1 MSSFQEQLKYLNQ
14 EAEAALKRTHKRPR
28 PMGKSGACQCA
39 TDIFIDYSKEPRKTR
54 AAFISTWLIGFNAE
68 KYNQHFFKDHEFIMI
83 SSHGISG
90 YTSASWL
97 VYSPRRAKKQF
108 MDYDLISNFFKESI
122 NYYIQACD
130 NHHRVYPCINQQIL
144 NMADEECRE
153 RLLIDLDNAMPDW
166 GNA

>member
-14 EAEAALKRTHKRPR
+14 EAEAALKRKHKRP
-28 PMGKSGACQCA
+28 PAMGKSGACQCS
-39 TDIFIDYSKEPRKTR
+39 TDTFIDYSKDPRRTR

-90 YTSASWL
+90 YTSAGWL

-153 RLLIDLDNAMPDW
+153 RLLIDLNNAMPDW